1 MIDFYFSY
9 RSPYSYLILPRMLK
23 LKNEYKLDINFKIV
37 YPIAIRMPEWFDN
50 KNIFFFIPFIRDF
63 KKKAKKLNMPLN
75 MPIKPD
81 PIRQNTLTGKIAD
94 HQPYIFDVCH
104 MGQLMC
110 NRGKG
115 IEFAYELSTL
125 IWSVKN
131 WNSEDKL
138 KDLLADFGEDLDE
151 VRESIKSNE
160 KSLIEEIEIF
170 DLRGTQVKSIMIN
183 SKSIILDL
191 QNQVPGVY
199 VVRVSHAKTKKVETH
214 KVVKIR

>member
-23 LKNEYKLDINFKIV
+23 LKNEYNLDINFKIV
-37 YPIAIRMPEWFDN
+37 YPLAIRMPEWFKN
-50 KNIFFFIPFIRDF
+50 KNIFFFVPFIMDF

-81 PIRQNTLTGKIAD
+81 PIRQNTITGKISS

-104 MGQLMC
+104 MGQVMS

-115 IEFAYELSTL
+115 IEFALELSTL

-131 WNSEDKL
+131 WNNDS
-138 KDLLADFGEDLDE
+138 LLEKVFAEFGEDLYE
-151 VRESIKSNE
+151 VRRTAKKDESKIIDEIKNNQE
-160 KSLIEEIEIF
+160 DQKIAGHHGVPLNVYKGKYYFGQDDPFDELIEELIK
-170 DLRGTQVKSIMIN
+170 DN
-183 SKSIILDL
+183 IID
-191 QNQVPGVY
+191 
-199 VVRVSHAKTKKVETH
+199 SF
-214 KVVKIR
+214 

>member
-63 KKKAKKLNMPLN
+63 KKKAKKLDMPLN

-104 MGQLMC
+104 MGQLMS

-131 WNSEDKL
+131 WNSDDKL

-160 KSLIEEIEIF
+160 KSLI
-170 DLRGTQVKSIMIN
+170 
-183 SKSIILDL
+183 
-191 QNQVPGVY
+191 
-199 VVRVSHAKTKKVETH
+199 
-214 KVVKIR
+214 

>member
-23 LKNEYKLDINFKIV
+23 LKNEYNLDINFKIV
-37 YPIAIRMPEWFDN
+37 YPLAIRMPEWFRN
-50 KNIFFFIPFIRDF
+50 KNIFFFVPFIMDF

-81 PIRQNTLTGKIAD
+81 PIRQNTITGKISS

-104 MGQLMC
+104 MGQVMS

-115 IEFAYELSTL
+115 IEFAFELSTL

-131 WNSEDKL
+131 WNNDS
-138 KDLLADFGEDLDE
+138 LLEKVFAEFGEDLYE
-151 VRESIKSNE
+151 VRKTAKKNESRIIDEIKSNQE
-160 KSLIEEIEIF
+160 DQKIAGHHGVPLNVYKGKYYFGQDDPFEELIEELIKDNLIDGF
-170 DLRGTQVKSIMIN
+170 
-183 SKSIILDL
+183 
-191 QNQVPGVY
+191 
-199 VVRVSHAKTKKVETH
+199 
-214 KVVKIR
+214 